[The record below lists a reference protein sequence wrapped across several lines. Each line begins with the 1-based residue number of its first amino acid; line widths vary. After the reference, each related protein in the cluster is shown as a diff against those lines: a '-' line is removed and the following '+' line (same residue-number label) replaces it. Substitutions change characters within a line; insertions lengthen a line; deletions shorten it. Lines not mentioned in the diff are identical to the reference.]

1 MATGKKL
8 KVSVDRVAAI
18 RDSIRELAKLEVLVG
33 FPRENADRKSEPG
46 EPPSPITNAA
56 LGYIHDNGAPEQ
68 NIPARPF
75 MRPGMERVKP
85 WVTGRLMAIAKTSMK
100 KPGALNT
107 NDQLE
112 VIGLKVATSIKNVI
126 AEGVEPPLAEATLR
140 GRMARGPQSSVAQ
153 AAFWELA
160 WRQAGAPASTQIA
173 KPLIVTAQMRNAIT
187 FVVRAV
193 RARKK

>member
-1 MATGKKL
+1 MAKDPNL

-18 RDSIRELAKLEVLVG
+18 RDSLLELGKLEVLVG
-33 FPRENADRKSEPG
+33 FPAEGDPRKPEPG
-46 EPPSPITNAA
+46 DPPTGITNAA

-75 MRPGMERVKP
+75 MRPGMERVKG
-85 WVTGRLMAIAKTSMK
+85 WVTNRLTATAKACLK
-100 KPGALNT
+100 QPGSVSV

-112 VIGLKVATSIKNVI
+112 VIGLKVATSIKSVI
-126 AEGVEPPLAEATLR
+126 AEGVEPPLADATLR
-140 GRMARGPQSSVAQ
+140 GRMARGAQSSVAQ
-153 AAFWELA
+153 GAFWELA
-160 WRQAGAPASTQIA
+160 WRQAGAPASTGIA

-193 RARKK
+193 KARKK